1 MRTWKMKDTKCKKDE
16 TYDETYFFC
25 KGTLA
30 RMEVRVGTRPGPT
43 TTPTSATVLPGL
55 PATAASST
63 KTTAGTP
70 HASTGSA
77 STVSRLSLASATQD
91 TQGNTARRESG
102 N

>member
-1 MRTWKMKDTKCKKDE
+1 MRYTKRKNVE
-16 TYDETYFFC
+16 TFFC
-25 KGTLA
+25 VGTLV
-30 RMEVRVGTRPGPT
+30 RMEVRVGTPPGPT
-43 TTPTSATVLPGL
+43 TTPISATALQGL

-77 STVSRLSLASATQD
+77 STVSRLSLARATQD